1 MVESILDRLCKAW
14 SFEPI
19 EELPGGHCS
28 RVFASADRVLKI
40 PFQGEEATSGWRM
53 AVAMSG
59 IIGPE
64 VEAVD
69 EATGSLL
76 MERVLPGTKLSE
88 VDISDE
94 EAMDL
99 ILDFASQIRM
109 LPMTEGLTEMDR
121 YVDRESPRFLRL
133 QPFGKLGPLHG
144 DLHHENILLGPRGWQ
159 VIDPKGLVG
168 EAEFEPSAL
177 MRNPIDKLDSEEDLV
192 GLLEKRLEYLESG
205 CGFDRNR
212 VLDWSILALDEE
224 HERPW
229 GRVLSTFIQMR
240 M

>member
-1 MVESILDRLCKAW
+1 MIEGVLNRLSKAW
-14 SFEPI
+14 NFEPI
-19 EELPGGHCS
+19 EELPGGYCS
-28 RVFASADRVLKI
+28 RVFADATRVLKI
-40 PFQGEEATSGWRM
+40 PFQGEETTSGWKM

-59 IIGPE
+59 SIGPAI
-64 VEAVD
+64 EAV
-69 EATGSLL
+69 EETTGALL

-88 VDISDE
+88 VDIGDE
-94 EAMDL
+94 QAMDV
-99 ILDFASQIRM
+99 ILGFASQIRA
-109 LPMTEGLTEMDR
+109 LSISEGMAPIDQ
-121 YVDRESPRFLRL
+121 YVDHQSPRFLGL
-133 QPFGKLGPLHG
+133 QPFGEMGPLHG
-144 DLHHENILLGPRGWQ
+144 DLHHENILMGPRGWM